1 MVLAAVLV
9 GRTQPSHS
17 EAVRSRRPLAGILAF
32 VGAVCFLAAAGAQI
46 ALGAASGLGGFVRCI
61 LECLCSAW
69 LSTMGRCWLSPNEW
83 KKPFGGLYLAVAGSL
98 LFYWNVLLR
107 FMENSSSW
115 HRVQPTAAVWQELA
129 ALLFLAAL
137 ARTLYLPQPENGRTL
152 HAAALAAFCL
162 CLCWELPRV
171 LLLLAAGF
179 GGGMAAVLP
188 ELLSGLALCCIGGM
202 GLACTGQ
209 GKTGNN

>member
-1 MVLAAVLV
+1 M
-9 GRTQPSHS
+9 
-17 EAVRSRRPLAGILAF
+17 F
-32 VGAVCFLAAAGAQI
+32 AAGTV
-46 ALGAASGLGGFVRCI
+46 STFVRI
-61 LECLCSAW
+61 LLEVVCAVW
-69 LSTMGRCWLSPNEW
+69 LSNLGRSWLRRDGW
-83 KKPFGGLYLAVAGSL
+83 KTPAGGLPVAIAGSA
-98 LFYWNVLLR
+98 LFYWNVLMR

-137 ARTLYLPQPENGRTL
+137 ARTLYLPQPENGSTL

-171 LLLLAAGF
+171 LLLLAAGL
-179 GGGMAAVLP
+179 GSGAAAVLP

-209 GKTGNN
+209 GKTGND

>member
-1 MVLAAVLV
+1 M
-9 GRTQPSHS
+9 
-17 EAVRSRRPLAGILAF
+17 
-32 VGAVCFLAAAGAQI
+32 
-46 ALGAASGLGGFVRCI
+46 
-61 LECLCSAW
+61 
-69 LSTMGRCWLSPNEW
+69 
-83 KKPFGGLYLAVAGSL
+83 
-98 LFYWNVLLR
+98 R

-129 ALLFLAAL
+129 ALLLLAAL
-137 ARTLYLPQPENGRTL
+137 ARTLYLPRPENGRAL

-202 GLACTGQ
+202 GLACTRK
-209 GKTGNN
+209 GKAGNN

>member
-1 MVLAAVLV
+1 MSEHVRLPQTKAARQARIAELV
-9 GRTQPSHS
+9 
-17 EAVRSRRPLAGILAF
+17 
-32 VGAVCFLAAAGAQI
+32 
-46 ALGAASGLGGFVRCI
+46 LGGEI
-61 LECLCSAW
+61 
-69 LSTMGRCWLSPNEW
+69 
-83 KKPFGGLYLAVAGSL
+83 GS
-98 LFYWNVLLR
+98 
-107 FMENSSSW
+107 
-115 HRVQPTAAVWQELA
+115 QQELA

-137 ARTLYLPQPENGRTL
+137 TRTLYLPRPENGRTL

-202 GLACTGQ
+202 GLACTRK
-209 GKTGNN
+209 GKAGNN